1 MVLVEQP
8 WRVAGRRVAAPPP
21 RLDEAWIRGP
31 RASRRSGARR
41 RLVVGGRSAGARVA
55 CRTAVDGR
63 CGRRGLPGLP
73 AAPAGPPRPQPRRR
87 SCSARGSPCSWSR
100 GSGTRSAA
108 PTSCPPGPRVVR
120 VPYADH
126 GFAVPG
132 PGSGHPGG
140 GPGRRRR
147 GRGVVRPGR
156 LSPSGCAG
164 KKAAAAARSP
174 TVLVQPGTRPSPLDW
189 PEWPVVSSVTRGE
202 EVGPVEE
209 TPEERSA
216 RFERDALPFLDQL
229 YAAALRMTRNPA
241 DAEDLVQ
248 ETFVKAFAAFHQFT
262 EGTNLK
268 AWLYRILTNTFIN
281 TYRKKQRE
289 PQQSA
294 SEDVEDWQLARAE
307 SHTSTGLR
315 SAEAEALDR
324 LPDSDVK
331 EALQSIPEDFRIAVY
346 LADVE
351 GFAYKEI
358 AEIMGT
364 PIGTVMSRLH
374 RGRRQLRELLEDYAA
389 ERGLT
394 PATSGSPSG
403 EAS

>member
-1 MVLVEQP
+1 
-8 WRVAGRRVAAPPP
+8 
-21 RLDEAWIRGP
+21 
-31 RASRRSGARR
+31 
-41 RLVVGGRSAGARVA
+41 VGTVQES
-55 CRTAVDGR
+55 
-63 CGRRGLPGLP
+63 
-73 AAPAGPPRPQPRRR
+73 PQ
-87 SCSARGSPCSWSR
+87 
-100 GSGTRSAA
+100 
-108 PTSCPPGPRVVR
+108 
-120 VPYADH
+120 
-126 GFAVPG
+126 
-132 PGSGHPGG
+132 
-140 GPGRRRR
+140 
-147 GRGVVRPGR
+147 
-156 LSPSGCAG
+156 
-164 KKAAAAARSP
+164 
-174 TVLVQPGTRPSPLDW
+174 
-189 PEWPVVSSVTRGE
+189 
-202 EVGPVEE
+202 
-209 TPEERSA
+209 ERSA

-281 TYRKKQRE
+281 TYRKRQRE

-294 SEDVEDWQLARAE
+294 SEDIEDWQLARAE
-307 SHTSTGLR
+307 SHTSSGLR

-331 EALQSIPEDFRIAVY
+331 DALASIPEDFRIAVY

-374 RGRRQLRELLEDYAA
+374 RGRRQLRDLLEDYAA

-394 PATSGSPSG
+394 PAGSGPG
-403 EAS
+403 EVS